1 MLNTGL
7 NINLDRSMFL
17 HDRNS
22 EAVWKCYP
30 IATSFHPAAFTVR
43 CWFFQ
48 EELKIKMEP
57 LRKQMKL
64 CEEAKVTC
72 EETAKHVK
80 VSMSLFNTM
89 SICLGMTSMN
99 VFCVLN
105 QSQTQHTETKIKEEF
120 EKLHLFLRDEE
131 AARIVALRDEEEQK
145 SEMMKEKIEKMS
157 REISSLSDTIRA
169 IEEELINDDNTFLQ
183 VRTGLVFLFS

>member
-1 MLNTGL
+1 MLNTGF

-30 IATSFHPAAFTVR
+30 IATSFHPAAFTVDS
-43 CWFFQ
+43 FQ

-72 EETAKHVK
+72 EKTATHVK

-89 SICLGMTSMN
+89 
-99 VFCVLN
+99 
-105 QSQTQHTETKIKEEF
+105 
-120 EKLHLFLRDEE
+120 
-131 AARIVALRDEEEQK
+131 
-145 SEMMKEKIEKMS
+145 
-157 REISSLSDTIRA
+157 
-169 IEEELINDDNTFLQ
+169 
-183 VRTGLVFLFS
+183 